1 MRSTTPGEMSNE
13 TVANRPRQRRANSRR
28 RLALLL
34 IILLAAVFAF
44 RNAGYWLIREDPLQ
58 KSDVIVV
65 LSGGMPARA
74 QESAQVFLQG
84 YAPELWVSRPDSLA
98 PELEPFGVNYVG
110 EDSYNRQI
118 LLHYGVPDSA
128 IHIFPENVIN
138 TEEEIDVV
146 LQQMTNEHKQ
156 RVIIVTS
163 PQHTRRVRALWKA
176 MGGAPQQLIVH
187 AAFQDPFDAAHWWRT
202 TRDSNSVV
210 HELGG
215 LLNVW
220 TGLRIRPHPH
230 R

>member
-1 MRSTTPGEMSNE
+1 MLPARMDNAVG
-13 TVANRPRQRRANSRR
+13 RRQRNSRPAR
-28 RLALLL
+28 WFLLALLL
-34 IILLAAVFAF
+34 VPLLAAIFAF
-44 RNAGYWLIREDPLQ
+44 RNVGYWLIREDPLQ

-74 QESAQVFLQG
+74 QESAQVFLRG
-84 YAPELWVSRPDSLA
+84 YAPEVWVSRPDSLA
-98 PELEPFGVNYVG
+98 PELEPLGVHYFG
-110 EDSYNRQI
+110 EDTYNRQI

-128 IHIFPENVIN
+128 IHIFPDNVIN
-138 TEEEIDVV
+138 TEEEIAVI
-146 LQQMTNEHKQ
+146 LEQMARQHKQ

-210 HELGG
+210 HELAG
-215 LLNVW
+215 LMNVW
-220 TGLRIRPHPH
+220 TGLHIRPHPH
-230 R
+230 Q